1 MIMRKKNTNDVE
13 ALSMWATDI
22 LLEAHAIAPCPDHA
36 YLRLRHSH
44 HAVDYARSI
53 AEHRKFSGKNKEQR
67 VKAVEEVLDS
77 LADTCPA
84 CE

>member
-1 MIMRKKNTNDVE
+1 MSKNTNE
-13 ALSMWATDI
+13 ARTLTMWAMDI
-22 LLEAHAIAPCPDHA
+22 LLEAHAIAPCPDHG

-44 HAVDYARSI
+44 HAVDYAKSKPG
-53 AEHRKFSGKNKEQR
+53 HREFAGNNKKQR
-67 VKAVEEVLDS
+67 VKAVDKVLDG

>member
-1 MIMRKKNTNDVE
+1 MRKKNTNDVE

>member
-1 MIMRKKNTNDVE
+1 MRKKNTNDVE

-22 LLEAHAIAPCPDHA
+22 LLEAHAIAPCPDQ
-36 YLRLRHSH
+36 
-44 HAVDYARSI
+44 
-53 AEHRKFSGKNKEQR
+53 HRKFSGKNKELR

>member
-1 MIMRKKNTNDVE
+1 MSKNTNE
-13 ALSMWATDI
+13 ARPLTTWATDI
-22 LLEAHAIAPCPDHA
+22 LLEAHAIAPCPDHG

-44 HAVDYARSI
+44 HAVDHAKSN
-53 AEHRKFSGKNKEQR
+53 AAHRKFAGKNRKQR
-67 VKAVEEVLDS
+67 IKAVDKVLDG

>member
-1 MIMRKKNTNDVE
+1 MSKSRLYM
-13 ALSMWATDI
+13 
-22 LLEAHAIAPCPDHA
+22 
-36 YLRLRHSH
+36 RLRHSH

-67 VKAVEEVLDS
+67 VKAIEKVLDG